1 MLKRAFD
8 IIFSFMGIILL
19 FPIFIIV
26 GIIIKIDSKGPIF
39 FSQER
44 IGKNFKAFRILKFR
58 TMVYDNKGPLLTARG
73 DQRITQ
79 VGKYLRRYKIDELPQ
94 LLNVFK
100 GDMSLVGPRPE
111 VRKYVELFKPYYKE
125 ILTYCPGITDPASL
139 KYSDEEAI
147 LSQSQD
153 YEELYIGRILPDK
166 IKLSLE
172 YIKNQNIITD
182 IFIIFKTILRI
193 KTSKN
198 LYEHHNCKK
207 LSGN

>member
-8 IIFSFMGIILL
+8 IIFSFIGIILL

-44 IGKNFKAFRILKFR
+44 IGKNFKAFKILKFR

-73 DQRITQ
+73 DQRITR

-94 LLNVFK
+94 LFNVFK

-125 ILTYCPGITDPASL
+125 ILTLRPGITDPASL
-139 KYSDEEAI
+139 KYSDEESI
-147 LSQSQD
+147 LSLSQD
-153 YEELYIGRILPDK
+153 YEELYIRRILPDK

-182 IFIIFKTILRI
+182 ILIIFRTILRI
-193 KTSKN
+193 KNSKN
-198 LYEHHNCKK
+198 LYEHHNNKK

>member
-8 IIFSFMGIILL
+8 IIFSFIGIILL

-44 IGKNFKAFRILKFR
+44 IGKNFKAFKILKFR
-58 TMVYDNKGPLLTARG
+58 TMVYDNKGPLLSARG
-73 DQRITQ
+73 DQRITR

-94 LLNVFK
+94 LFNVFK

-125 ILTYCPGITDPASL
+125 ILTLRPGITDPASL
-139 KYSDEEAI
+139 KYSDEESI
-147 LSQSQD
+147 LSLSQD
-153 YEELYIGRILPDK
+153 YEELYIRRILPDK

-182 IFIIFKTILRI
+182 ILIIFRTILRI
-193 KTSKN
+193 KNSKN
-198 LYEHHNCKK
+198 LYEHHNNKK